1 MSMMITWRMS
11 VVLLDSESRR
21 GELSRRGIA
30 RAQQFTWDRTAA
42 ATLALYASCLGGSTR
57 VG

>member
-21 GELSRRGIA
+21 GELSRRGMA
-30 RAQQFTWDRTAA
+30 RAQQFTWDWTAA
-42 ATLALYASCLGGSTR
+42 AILALYASCLGGFTR
-57 VG
+57 VC